1 MLCAAFL
8 SPRPRLP
15 ASPEPGCSSQPGRR
29 CRRATVAA
37 VLIRQGP
44 GAAAARTRSSRI
56 PAPSAAGC
64 RGAPVLRAAG
74 TESYSQ
80 RARLLPGTW
89 EQPSDRRNGSL
100 FCTRASFWGS
110 EGGGTGT
117 KTQSTFPTAVLVR
130 PPASLPAQ
138 TAALGLPVRNWAA
151 EPSPVETRVCVWGG
165 VTRLAVH
172 RYIYRQCILRV
183 CVCVCLYMKAVCV
196 CWIFLGVSTQIQRF
210 RHLCCMCVIYGL
222 LRYIYKGTR
231 VHIGCTFNKMCMVFQ
246 ILEAPRPPACPF
258 SSSPRL
264 PFTLFSACG
273 TRPGLPRRHTPHSL
287 CLLRCVSQRLRR
299 LPIPLVRAASSSER
313 PQEQH
318 SRLPPA
324 PSRTKRARAG
334 KWQEPSASPCIAPS
348 QRLV

>member
-1 MLCAAFL
+1 MRQSLLSSSGKDPGRQRPGRGAPGFRRLRQQGAAEPRSCGRLERRATARELGCSRGLGNSPVTDGTGACSVPELRFGGVKGVGRGRRHKAP
-8 SPRPRLP
+8 SPRP
-15 ASPEPGCSSQPGRR
+15 
-29 CRRATVAA
+29 
-37 VLIRQGP
+37 
-44 GAAAARTRSSRI
+44 
-56 PAPSAAGC
+56 
-64 RGAPVLRAAG
+64 
-74 TESYSQ
+74 
-80 RARLLPGTW
+80 
-89 EQPSDRRNGSL
+89 SL
-100 FCTRASFWGS
+100 FDRPLRCQLKLRPWGCPS
-110 EGGGTGT
+110 GTG
-117 KTQSTFPTAVLVR
+117 
-130 PPASLPAQ
+130 PPSR
-138 TAALGLPVRNWAA
+138 ALLKH
-151 EPSPVETRVCVWGG
+151 VCVCGG
-165 VTRLAVH
+165 VSPGWL
-172 RYIYRQCILRV
+172 YIDIYTDSV
-183 CVCVCLYMKAVCV
+183 FYVCVCLYMKAVCV
-196 CWIFLGVSTQIQRF
+196 CWIFLGASTQIQRF